1 MSGWLLAPIALMSVI
16 FKTLVG
22 RILNCLGY
30 KTTLLISSMLMA
42 GSVVSMAWIDQQ
54 TSLIWIVVNL
64 MWYGACM
71 SMIFTAVNTLTV
83 GDLSTEQAGTGSTV
97 LSIVQQLGIGFGIAV
112 SSIILNL
119 YRYHFG
125 NEGEGLQ
132 QAFNYT
138 FLTSTIFAIIL
149 VLTVLK
155 LHKTDGDHLRKK
167 M

>member
-1 MSGWLLAPIALMSVI
+1 
-16 FKTLVG
+16 
-22 RILNCLGY
+22 
-30 KTTLLISSMLMA
+30 
-42 GSVVSMAWIDQQ
+42 
-54 TSLIWIVVNL
+54 

-83 GDLSTEQAGTGSTV
+83 GELSTEQAGTGSTV

-167 M
+167 V